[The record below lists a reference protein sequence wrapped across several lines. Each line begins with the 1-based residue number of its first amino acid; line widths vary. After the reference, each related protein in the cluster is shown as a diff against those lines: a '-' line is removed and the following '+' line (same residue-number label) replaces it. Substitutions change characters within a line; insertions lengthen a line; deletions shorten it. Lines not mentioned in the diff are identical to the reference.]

1 MSETVDTLKQRVVG
15 AFVIISLAVIFLP
28 MIFDEPRVPQSNI
41 IVPIPPRPDFKVI
54 EIEKPRE
61 PKFQEL
67 VEDEQTNKV
76 IVRQDQLTS
85 VSAEEVSVTD
95 TGATERSATQ
105 QSDTPVPQKPVEK
118 TPQETTSTESQ
129 SKKQDQS
136 TPNKPSVAHLP
147 IFKNVWMVQLGT
159 FSQADNAFSLRDQL
173 RKDGFDGHTKEIDL
187 GGKPAIR
194 VFTGPFVDKR
204 QAEKIKQQVDKK
216 YKLESQVIFFDA

>member
-54 EIEKPRE
+54 EIERPRE

-67 VEDEQTNKV
+67 VVDEQTNK
-76 IVRQDQLTS
+76 ILPKQEQLTS
-85 VSAEEVSVTD
+85 PSAAPETSIDASSVETGNLGVESPAENSSQEVS
-95 TGATERSATQ
+95 
-105 QSDTPVPQKPVEK
+105 
-118 TPQETTSTESQ
+118 STEPE
-129 SKKQDQS
+129 SKKQDDARS
-136 TPNKPSVAHLP
+136 NKPSVAHLP
-147 IFKNVWMVQLGT
+147 VFKNVWMVQLGT
-159 FSQADNAFSLRDQL
+159 FSQTDNAFSLRDQL

-216 YKLESQVIFFDA
+216 YKLDSQVIFFDA

>member
-54 EIEKPRE
+54 EIEKPKE

-67 VEDEQTNKV
+67 VVDEQTNKV
-76 IVRQDQLTS
+76 IPRQEQLVSPAAAAETS
-85 VSAEEVSVTD
+85 IEAPSTETGNSAEELSDDNSSRAVSSKEPE
-95 TGATERSATQ
+95 A
-105 QSDTPVPQKPVEK
+105 
-118 TPQETTSTESQ
+118 
-129 SKKQDQS
+129 KKQTDS
-136 TPNKPSVAHLP
+136 RFNKPTVADLP

-159 FSQADNAFSLRDQL
+159 FSQTDNAFSLRDQL
-173 RKDGFDGHTKEIDL
+173 RKDGFDGHTKEVDL

-216 YKLESQVIFFDA
+216 YKLNSQVIFFDA

>member
-1 MSETVDTLKQRVVG
+1 
-15 AFVIISLAVIFLP
+15 

-54 EIEKPRE
+54 EIEKPQE

-67 VEDEQTNKV
+67 MVDDQSGKV
-76 IVRQDQLTS
+76 ISVQDQLS
-85 VSAEEVSVTD
+85 AQIAEEVS
-95 TGATERSATQ
+95 SADNQSNEQ
-105 QSDTPVPQKPVEK
+105 QAEHIPSVEK
-118 TPQETTSTESQ
+118 EEGALQQVSSAETEIKAQEVVSS
-129 SKKQDQS
+129 
-136 TPNKPSVAHLP
+136 NKPTVSHLP
-147 IFKNVWMVQLGT
+147 VFKNVWMVQLGT
-159 FSQADNAFSLRDQL
+159 FSQIDNAYSLRDQL

-187 GGKPAIR
+187 GGKPALR